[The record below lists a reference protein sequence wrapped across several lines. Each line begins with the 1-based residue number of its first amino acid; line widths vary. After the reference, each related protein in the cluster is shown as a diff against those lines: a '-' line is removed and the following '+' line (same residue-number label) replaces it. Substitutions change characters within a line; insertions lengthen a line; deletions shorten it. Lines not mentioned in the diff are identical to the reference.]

1 MYWEVLKF
9 DCCNHTFDTK
19 TKKTSEW
26 PKVRSD
32 NAREQG
38 VSLTLYQRPSPGL
51 KFSQVLPKRSGIISI
66 AFEKHH
72 ELSGLI
78 FGIRKLFPPAFWD
91 SMHSCWHFIL
101 WFIFQ
106 RTKTSSVDLIINQQ
120 HSHAFFCLILN
131 YV

>member
-26 PKVRSD
+26 SKVRSD

-51 KFSQVLPKRSGIISI
+51 KFSQVLPKRSGMSI

-91 SMHSCWHFIL
+91 SMHSCWHFIYDL
-101 WFIFQ
+101 YSKEPKPVQ
-106 RTKTSSVDLIINQQ
+106 LII
-120 HSHAFFCLILN
+120 LINNTVMLSF
-131 YV
+131 VLF